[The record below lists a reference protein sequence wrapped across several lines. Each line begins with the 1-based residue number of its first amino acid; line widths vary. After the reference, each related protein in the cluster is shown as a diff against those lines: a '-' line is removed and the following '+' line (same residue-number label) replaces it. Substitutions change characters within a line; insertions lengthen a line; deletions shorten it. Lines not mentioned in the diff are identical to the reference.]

1 MIAAAKTYLLKIRAH
16 ETHCPMIQ
24 VDVYN
29 GRRRVAAMTWRDGCP
44 DRGVTLRPAKIGNWF
59 PTEPEAL
66 EFIRVNEENYLSCM
80 GGSVVVE
87 YAK

>member
-1 MIAAAKTYLLKIRAH
+1 MSAAVKTYLLKISAH

-29 GRRRVAAMTWRDGCP
+29 GRRKIAAMTHRDGCP
-44 DRGVTLRPAKIGNWF
+44 DRGVTLYPSRIGKWF
-59 PTEPEAL
+59 PTKSAAL
-66 EFIRVNEENYLSCM
+66 EFIRANEDNYLSCM

>member
-1 MIAAAKTYLLKIRAH
+1 MIPAAKTYTLSTRPH
-16 ETHCPMIQ
+16 ETFCVLLQTDI
-24 VDVYN
+24 YN

-44 DRGVTLRPAKIGNWF
+44 DRGVTLYPARIWKWF
-59 PTEPEAL
+59 PAEAAAL
-66 EFIRVNEENYLSCM
+66 EFVRANEENYLSCM

>member
-16 ETHCPMIQ
+16 ETHCLMIQ

-29 GRRRVAAMTWRDGCP
+29 GRRKIAAMTHRDGCP
-44 DRGVTLRPAKIGNWF
+44 DLWVTLYPSRIGKWF
-59 PTEPEAL
+59 PAEAAAL
-66 EFIRVNEENYLSCM
+66 EFIRANEENYLSCM

>member
-1 MIAAAKTYLLKIRAH
+1 MSAAVKTYLLKIRAH

-29 GRRRVAAMTWRDGCP
+29 GRRKIAAMTHRDGCP
-44 DRGVTLRPAKIGNWF
+44 DRGVTLYPSRIGKWF
-59 PTEPEAL
+59 PAEAAAL
-66 EFIRVNEENYLSCM
+66 EFIRANEENYLSCM

>member
-16 ETHCPMIQ
+16 ETHCPMIRA
-24 VDVYN
+24 DVYN
-29 GRRRVAAMTWRDGCP
+29 GRRKIAAMTHRDGSP
-44 DRGVTLRPAKIGNWF
+44 DRAVTLYPARIGKWF
-59 PTEPEAL
+59 PTEAAAL
-66 EFIRVNEENYLSCM
+66 EFIRANEENYLSCM